1 MSWYEFRPYVSV
13 AERRR
18 KAERKMAALKK
29 KGHPVSPITIDGR
42 EIAKSFWGK
51 SWCQNLESYSDF
63 ASRLPRG
70 RTYVRNG
77 SVVDLQIAKGE
88 IVAHVAGSEL
98 YKVTIGVK
106 PVAAKRWKAICG
118 DCAGSVGSLVELLQ
132 GRLAHSVMDRVCRKG
147 DGLFPAPEEIS
158 LACSCP
164 DWAAMCKHVAAVLYG
179 VGARLDESPQLLF
192 LLRNVDESDLLAGV
206 GPDLMLARS
215 APTTAKRL
223 EDPDVAALFGLDM
236 ADMGMS
242 TQGADGKEKPDRRK
256 AKSLLP
262 HKPGAKRKSKPLV
275 ARKRRA

>member
-18 KAERKMAALKK
+18 KAERKMAALRK
-29 KGHPVSPITIDGR
+29 KGHPVSPVTIAGR

-77 SVVDLQIAKGE
+77 SVVNLQIAKGE
-88 IVAHVAGSEL
+88 ITAHVAGSEL
-98 YKVTIGVK
+98 YKITIGVK

-132 GRLAHSVMDRVCRKG
+132 GRLAQSVMERVCRKG

-164 DWAAMCKHVAAVLYG
+164 DWASMCKHVAAVLYG
-179 VGARLDESPQLLF
+179 IGARLDERPQLLF
-192 LLRNVDESDLLAGV
+192 LLRNVDESELLAGV
-206 GPDLMLARS
+206 GPDLTLTRS
-215 APTTAKRL
+215 APTTARRL
-223 EDPDVAALFGLDM
+223 EGQDLSALFGLDM
-236 ADMGMS
+236 ADMGNDS
-242 TQGADGKEKPDRRK
+242 EDKSDERK
-256 AKSLLP
+256 VRSRASAKS
-262 HKPGAKRKSKPLV
+262 GSKPKPKRPA
-275 ARKRRA
+275 ARTART